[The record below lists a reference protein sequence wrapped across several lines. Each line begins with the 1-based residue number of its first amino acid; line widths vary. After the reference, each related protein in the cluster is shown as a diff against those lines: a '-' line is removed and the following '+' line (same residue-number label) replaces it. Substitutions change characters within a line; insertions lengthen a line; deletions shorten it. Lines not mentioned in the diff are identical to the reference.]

1 RRTDAGDFVDGVGFA
16 LQMDV
21 VLPIAQAIMRDGF
34 YPRAD
39 LGVVEER
46 TVTPIAAAQLGL
58 PVEDGSFLLE
68 ITQRGVLAE
77 AGLRPGDIILRL
89 NGLTIDATMPYT
101 NLLARL
107 APEEPVVVDVMSP
120 NGARTVTVVPEVRH
134 R

>member
-1 RRTDAGDFVDGVGFA
+1 MTT
-16 LQMDV
+16 MT
-21 VLPIAQAIMRDGF
+21 PIR
-34 YPRAD
+34 PTERADSGPPPGTRSRNGKEGD

-46 TVTPIAAAQLGL
+46 TVTPISAAQLGL